1 MTLALLLLV
10 IGLPGLG
17 AALLL
22 RRSVVVGARRIAAA
36 VVGLDLL
43 VSIGL
48 SARVLAEGPADH
60 GFLLGP
66 TALLHT
72 DALSAVVVP
81 FAALLALLVV
91 LAYPRFLVTPQAMGR
106 MALALAAAQS
116 IFLTAN
122 PLLLSLLWVGA
133 VAPPYLELKSRPVA
147 RRTARVFALYMGLSA
162 LSLCVGFALLA
173 LADLGPP
180 GATWIARAAVTSLLL
195 AVMVRKGV
203 APFHAWFPEVFARG
217 SLGGVLLLTLPQ
229 VGAYAV
235 VRFVVPLLADALP
248 IELYVLSG
256 ISLLTAVYGAAV
268 GLVQREVR
276 PALGYL
282 AMSQSALSL
291 AGLTGSTPDL
301 LVGGLLMWISSG
313 LALTGLGLSVWMLEA
328 RAGTLSL
335 RQPGGHYRTAP
346 ALAVCF
352 LFFGLA
358 SVGFPGTLSF
368 VADDLLISAA
378 LGRAVGPNLALVA
391 ASAMNAVA
399 VLRAWFTLFGG
410 PASPQ
415 MSPHELVPRERVA
428 AGGLI
433 LLIVALGLSPG
444 PLLHLLERAA
454 TELAAPL
461 ISAP

>member
-1 MTLALLLLV
+1 
-10 IGLPGLG
+10 
-17 AALLL
+17 
-22 RRSVVVGARRIAAA
+22 
-36 VVGLDLL
+36 
-43 VSIGL
+43 
-48 SARVLAEGPADH
+48 
-60 GFLLGP
+60 
-66 TALLHT
+66 
-72 DALSAVVVP
+72 
-81 FAALLALLVV
+81 
-91 LAYPRFLVTPQAMGR
+91 
-106 MALALAAAQS
+106 
-116 IFLTAN
+116 
-122 PLLLSLLWVGA
+122 
-133 VAPPYLELKSRPVA
+133 
-147 RRTARVFALYMGLSA
+147 
-162 LSLCVGFALLA
+162 
-173 LADLGPP
+173 
-180 GATWIARAAVTSLLL
+180 
-195 AVMVRKGV
+195 
-203 APFHAWFPEVFARG
+203 
-217 SLGGVLLLTLPQ
+217 
-229 VGAYAV
+229 V

-256 ISLLTAVYGAAV
+256 LSLLTAVYGAAV